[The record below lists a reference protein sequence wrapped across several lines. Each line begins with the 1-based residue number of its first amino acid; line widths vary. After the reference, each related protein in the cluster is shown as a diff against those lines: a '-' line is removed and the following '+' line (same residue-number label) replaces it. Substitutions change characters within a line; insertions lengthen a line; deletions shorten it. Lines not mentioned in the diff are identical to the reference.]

1 VLVVKDVTSIL
12 SMSGD
17 ARAQVLAAL
26 REVYDG
32 RWSRN
37 VGSNGGLTLE
47 WTGRIALIGAV
58 TTAWDSHHSVVAT
71 MGDRFVLVR
80 MDSTKGRL
88 AAGRRAIANT
98 GSEAQMRQELSDG
111 VAGVLAGIDRT
122 PVELTEAESER
133 LLAAADLVTLA
144 RTGVDYDR
152 RGDIVGAHSPEMPTR
167 FAPKQLAQVVRG
179 AVAIGVSRADAML
192 LAIRCARDSVPPLR
206 LSIIDDVAAHPRSLT
221 VDVRK
226 RINQP
231 RNTVD
236 RQLQGLHAPGADGGR
251 GAVWREGLEVV
262 LLTRRRD

>member
-1 VLVVKDVTSIL
+1 VLVVKDMTSIL

-58 TTAWDSHHSVVAT
+58 TTAWDSHHSVIAT
-71 MGDRFVLVR
+71 MGYRFVLVR

-98 GSEAQMRQELSDG
+98 GSETQMRQELSDA
-111 VAGVLAGIDRT
+111 VAGVLAGIDRA

-133 LLAAADLVTLA
+133 LLSAADLVTLA

-167 FAPKQLAQVVRG
+167 FAKQLTQVVRG
-179 AVAIGVSRADAML
+179 AVAIGVSRADAMH
-192 LAIRCARDSVPPLR
+192 LAIRCRHIHAGR
-206 LSIIDDVAAHPRSLT
+206 RSC
-221 VDVRK
+221 
-226 RINQP
+226 
-231 RNTVD
+231 
-236 RQLQGLHAPGADGGR
+236 G
-251 GAVWREGLEVV
+251 GAVSRRSSEVGAGGS
-262 LLTRRRD
+262 DSGGWGH